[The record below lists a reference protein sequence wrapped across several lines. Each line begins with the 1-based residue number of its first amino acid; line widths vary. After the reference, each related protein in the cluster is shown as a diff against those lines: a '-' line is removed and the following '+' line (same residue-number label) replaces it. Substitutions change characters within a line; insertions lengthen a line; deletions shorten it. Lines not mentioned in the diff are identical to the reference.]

1 MDANVF
7 VGYCPTGNA
16 GRDFRG
22 TNASVLNFNEID
34 QSFRPRSP
42 QLTGRSGIVG
52 TPQYSHQLLR
62 STRRTNALGA
72 RD

>member
-1 MDANVF
+1 
-7 VGYCPTGNA
+7 
-16 GRDFRG
+16 
-22 TNASVLNFNEID
+22 VLNFNEID

-42 QLTGRSGIVG
+42 QLTGRRSIVG

-62 STRRTNALGA
+62 STRRSNAIGA